1 MLATEG
7 NSFVVPVV
15 GTGFGEVDDRM
26 IPIVMHGHN
35 ASSRGQR
42 VATLM
47 G

>member
-1 MLATEG
+1 MLAAEW
-7 NSFVVPVV
+7 NPFVIPVV
-15 GTGFGEVDDRM
+15 GTGFGEINDRVV
-26 IPIVMHGHN
+26 PIVMYRHN